1 MCAAP
6 EGQSTLLY
14 IDLHLVLE
22 VTSRQTFDGL
32 FTTGGQTHQPQ
43 RWAATVDHHIP
54 SKERTLGL
62 GLDLAWVLRDRRTGL
77 VRPIGAAM
85 AKNNRH

>member
-32 FTTGGQTHQPQ
+32 FATGGQTHQPP
-43 RWAATVDHHIP
+43 RWAASVDHNIP
-54 SKERTLGL
+54 SKERTL
-62 GLDLAWVLRDRRTGL
+62 GLDLAWVLRDPRTGL

-85 AKNNRH
+85 AKNNRY